1 MKTKNVRECAARIKE
16 DLCTK
21 CTITGNTVNE
31 ETCNCCICNHQV
43 QMY

>member
-1 MKTKNVRECAARIKE
+1 MKTKNVSDCAARVKE

-31 ETCNCCICNHQV
+31 DTCSRCISSNQV

>member
-1 MKTKNVRECAARIKE
+1 MKTKNVRECAARVKE

-21 CTITGNTVNE
+21 STITGNTVNE
-31 ETCNCCICNHQV
+31 ETCNCRICNHQV